1 MKRKLSLRAPQ
12 SGAKQSVLF
21 MIHSNDKY
29 LWTNHSIM
37 KMRYYG
43 LSENRI
49 KRIIRFPKRI
59 EEGIAPNT
67 VAAMQ
72 PADSKKK
79 YQEIWTMYQLV
90 KRATN
95 NKKLKTNNTQIKI
108 ITAWRYPGKSP
119 ARNPIPIEIIR
130 EIQQLL

>member
-1 MKRKLSLRAPQ
+1 MNKPNLWDFIPEKVNHQYQNKNYPQ
-12 SGAKQSVLF
+12 
-21 MIHSNDKY
+21 NTDKY
-29 LWTNHSIM
+29 IWTNHSVM

-49 KRIIRFPKRI
+49 KRIIRFPARI

-79 YQEIWTMYQLV
+79 YQEIWTMYQIQ
-90 KRATN
+90 KSN
-95 NKKLKTNNTQIKI
+95 LKNQKSKIKV

-119 ARNPIPIEIIR
+119 KRDPIPR
-130 EIQQLL
+130 EIMQEIQNLL

>member
-1 MKRKLSLRAPQ
+1 
-12 SGAKQSVLF
+12 
-21 MIHSNDKY
+21 
-29 LWTNHSIM
+29 
-37 KMRYYG
+37 MRYYG